1 MYVLPEI
8 AVDEVGIQI
17 EENLVEGISEDGD
30 YKKKKKRWSELNR
43 SSLSQFPFFVVGP
56 IGMGIGNRE

>member
-1 MYVLPEI
+1 MEAEKGSEMKTYMYVLPEI

-30 YKKKKKRWSELNR
+30 YKKKKKR
-43 SSLSQFPFFVVGP
+43 
-56 IGMGIGNRE
+56 

>member
-1 MYVLPEI
+1 MKTYMYVLPEI

-30 YKKKKKRWSELNR
+30 YKKKKKR
-43 SSLSQFPFFVVGP
+43 
-56 IGMGIGNRE
+56 